1 MCSSTRITTPPGREA
16 ARVRAHTRL
25 TMKVHTPKTP
35 KLEPTTTKTTDR
47 RRLPIKTGIKAGP
60 TIGMA

>member
-1 MCSSTRITTPPGREA
+1 MCSSTRILDTTGREA

>member
-1 MCSSTRITTPPGREA
+1 MCSPTRILDTTGREA
-16 ARVRAHTRL
+16 ARVRAHTRA

-35 KLEPTTTKTTDR
+35 KLEPTTKTTDR